1 LTQSD
6 AYRYKRAIIT
16 DWVSDLVDGIEP
28 NPLEGL
34 RHTTASDLIKFLSAH
49 GIRLVVDDDVL
60 EEEGPDEC
68 E

>member
-1 LTQSD
+1 
-6 AYRYKRAIIT
+6 
-16 DWVSDLVDGIEP
+16 
-28 NPLEGL
+28 LEGL

-60 EEEGPDEC
+60 EEEGPDEY